1 MTMKHT
7 RATDVTVLIECVC
20 GHVGQVDADAINSGD
35 AVTLCCTSCGI
46 RQSYRFGIP
55 VKDMAER
62 RRRSPQRVG
71 FYETLKLAGR
81 GRRAKR

>member
-55 VKDMAER
+55 VKEWPSGAGV
-62 RRRSPQRVG
+62 RRSG
-71 FYETLKLAGR
+71 LAFM
-81 GRRAKR
+81 KP